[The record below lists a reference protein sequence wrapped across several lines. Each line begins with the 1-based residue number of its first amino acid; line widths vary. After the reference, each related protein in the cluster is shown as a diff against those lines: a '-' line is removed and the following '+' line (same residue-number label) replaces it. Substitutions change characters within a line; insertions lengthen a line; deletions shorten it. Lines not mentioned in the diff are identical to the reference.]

1 VPPHGKLAIVPMHVH
16 VERGAG
22 TAEVTDDSL
31 SVELDDGRTISV
43 PLGWYPRLLHAT
55 QTERD
60 NHRLIGNG
68 EGIHWPDLDED
79 IRIEDLIAGR
89 RSEESQASL
98 EKWLQHRKV

>member
-1 VPPHGKLAIVPMHVH
+1 MHVH

-60 NHRLIGNG
+60 NHRLIANG
-68 EGIHWPDLDED
+68 EGIRWPELDED

-89 RSEESQASL
+89 RSEESQAWL
-98 EKWLQHRKV
+98 EKWLESREG